1 MEQNFRARREKIFGR
16 FKKEQVLRWM
26 MSFTVTTSVAVTAV
40 VVASTA
46 EPEVSFTSVEVLGNT
61 VYYETLVNDPDLT
74 LESESLVLDVKSGLE
89 TFSFPLSLGITTGN
103 FSIRYFNMEYELAI
117 KGSQGYGKKTFA
129 TYNIISV
136 SEPAARIMA
145 THYTEER
152 QAFTFT
158 FDIFIFNPDLELLD
172 ITLFPSFAF
181 SEPGEE
187 GVVTEIIELPRINL
201 EEGTNVCT
209 LESIPT
215 HASFV
220 SLKIA
225 GTKYDEEV
233 ILLDE
238 SISLPSTFSSYI
250 HAVGFSATSLSLVAE
265 VFAPLLFEGTA
276 TLNLYEEETLIAARE
291 FNVPYVDAEGEY
303 IPPIFDFENLS
314 VNTMYTAQIEIPY
327 MNHIRKQNEVY
338 KSELQNVYTAPYYS
352 YNAEHILYE
361 NEMVYITL
369 DVVDEGSI
377 ISGAYAECFAR
388 DEYGELVPM
397 YINSFE
403 NVSATAGESNQ
414 YECMVFYTE
423 QNIVEIRV
431 YINKSYNYQ
440 YENELIYIV
449 TI

>member
-1 MEQNFRARREKIFGR
+1 M
-16 FKKEQVLRWM
+16 
-26 MSFTVTTSVAVTAV
+26 
-40 VVASTA
+40 
-46 EPEVSFTSVEVLGNT
+46 
-61 VYYETLVNDPDLT
+61 
-74 LESESLVLDVKSGLE
+74 
-89 TFSFPLSLGITTGN
+89 
-103 FSIRYFNMEYELAI
+103 
-117 KGSQGYGKKTFA
+117 
-129 TYNIISV
+129 
-136 SEPAARIMA
+136 
-145 THYTEER
+145 
-152 QAFTFT
+152 
-158 FDIFIFNPDLELLD
+158 
-172 ITLFPSFAF
+172 
-181 SEPGEE
+181 
-187 GVVTEIIELPRINL
+187 
-201 EEGTNVCT
+201 
-209 LESIPT
+209 
-215 HASFV
+215 
-220 SLKIA
+220 
-225 GTKYDEEV
+225 
-233 ILLDE
+233 
-238 SISLPSTFSSYI
+238 
-250 HAVGFSATSLSLVAE
+250 
-265 VFAPLLFEGTA
+265 
-276 TLNLYEEETLIAARE
+276 
-291 FNVPYVDAEGEY
+291 PYVDAEGEY

>member
-1 MEQNFRARREKIFGR
+1 
-16 FKKEQVLRWM
+16 
-26 MSFTVTTSVAVTAV
+26 
-40 VVASTA
+40 
-46 EPEVSFTSVEVLGNT
+46 
-61 VYYETLVNDPDLT
+61 
-74 LESESLVLDVKSGLE
+74 
-89 TFSFPLSLGITTGN
+89 
-103 FSIRYFNMEYELAI
+103 
-117 KGSQGYGKKTFA
+117 
-129 TYNIISV
+129 
-136 SEPAARIMA
+136 
-145 THYTEER
+145 
-152 QAFTFT
+152 
-158 FDIFIFNPDLELLD
+158 
-172 ITLFPSFAF
+172 
-181 SEPGEE
+181 
-187 GVVTEIIELPRINL
+187 
-201 EEGTNVCT
+201 
-209 LESIPT
+209 
-215 HASFV
+215 
-220 SLKIA
+220 
-225 GTKYDEEV
+225 
-233 ILLDE
+233 
-238 SISLPSTFSSYI
+238 
-250 HAVGFSATSLSLVAE
+250 
-265 VFAPLLFEGTA
+265 
-276 TLNLYEEETLIAARE
+276 
-291 FNVPYVDAEGEY
+291 
-303 IPPIFDFENLS
+303 
-314 VNTMYTAQIEIPY
+314 TAQIEIPY